1 MFTNPRDNPRHDQS
15 LDGQDSSSKARND
28 HGSPKTSS
36 RSGPKPKNTA
46 GPLAPP
52 NARTRRAAK
61 LGAAAPKP
69 PRTNSRARASD
80 SPVPSGIPE
89 STAQPS
95 AQSADQGSS
104 ETQVRTPDRSGATW
118 SGRDERIK
126 RPISNQTG
134 PTTESGKEV
143 VSQNALK
150 HGFYS
155 RPQVGDK
162 EFAAIDLAVFNKLE
176 PTGTVQ
182 SQIASS
188 IADVLWRTAR
198 LEETVRTLYQG
209 IDKERVSLTQLA
221 EEIGFPFSKGY
232 SHLLLVYHDE
242 AHLLKRVRGHFE
254 GVFAELLDKPF
265 KSSDR
270 KLSSPAYKAEGP
282 MAGRANERIGQ
293 LLALGRKVLAK
304 PTVVQHLEADFLQE
318 FDAVMLET
326 RLGNNKVGAALIGS
340 GELMPLVECWLY
352 RNHEQIQLVV
362 HRMVG
367 SLKVELLKDAGID
380 RALRTASSRLTTL
393 LRDYARAAPDK
404 LDLVR
409 SLGYSPDDRH

>member
-1 MFTNPRDNPRHDQS
+1 MPT
-15 LDGQDSSSKARND
+15 
-28 HGSPKTSS
+28 
-36 RSGPKPKNTA
+36 
-46 GPLAPP
+46 P
-52 NARTRRAAK
+52 NARTRKAAK
-61 LGAAAPKP
+61 LGAAAPKLP
-69 PRTNSRARASD
+69 PATSRKRASPK
-80 SPVPSGIPE
+80 SSEGPE
-89 STAQPS
+89 SI
-95 AQSADQGSS
+95 AQSSDQLGG
-104 ETQVRTPDRSGATW
+104 EGKGENDLRAPGRSGSTW

-126 RPISNQTG
+126 RPISQQTG

-155 RPQVGDK
+155 RPQEGDK

-176 PTGTVQ
+176 PSGTVQ

-209 IDKERVSLTQLA
+209 IDRERVSLTQLA
-221 EEIGFPFSKGY
+221 EQIGFPFSKGY
-232 SHLLLVYHDE
+232 THLLLVYHE
-242 AHLLKRVRGHFE
+242 EEQLLKRVRGHFE

-265 KSSDR
+265 KSSELN
-270 KLSSPAYKAEGP
+270 LSRPAFKAEGP
-282 MAGRANERIGQ
+282 MAGRADERIRQ
-293 LLALGRKVLAK
+293 LLALGRKLLAK
-304 PTVVQHLEADFLQE
+304 PTVLQHLEVDFFQE

-352 RNHEQIQLVV
+352 RNNDQIQLAV

-380 RALRTASSRLTTL
+380 RALRTASSRLSTL
-393 LRDYARAAPDK
+393 LSDYVRAAPDK

-409 SLGYSPDDRH
+409 SLGYSPDDRP